1 MILKSFKTINE
12 IVFVSSISLKL
23 GYKYLKSN
31 KGGIFSFT
39 TLLAIVG
46 LSIGISSLIVVTS
59 VMNGFEKELENR
71 ILGVI
76 PHSVLVSNAPLDYE
90 LLIKKVKDSNEI
102 IDAAPYISF
111 QGLIS
116 SSYNSKGVSVI
127 GIDSDYERNMS
138 IIPEYMILGSLENLN
153 EKNSIVIGSLL
164 AANLGVYAGDEI
176 NITTSDIRTSIIGS
190 YPISVNLKIVGIY
203 ELKTEIDQYMTFISH
218 ETAQK
223 LKNLKTNQTIS
234 IRLKTKNLFEA
245 DRISANVI
253 TAINQE
259 DLSIFHGSLHG
270 TLFEAIKFEKLLIS
284 LMLFLI
290 VAVASILVLSTVV
303 MTVKSKEREIG
314 ILQTIGATKR
324 QIILIFFTQ
333 GIFVSFIGIF
343 IGLILGFICT
353 LNLNNLISLI
363 ESILGR
369 NLLEAYFI
377 NYFPYYIDY
386 FQILIICFI
395 SLIISLCASLIP
407 SFRAVKL
414 NPVEI
419 LRHE

>member
-1 MILKSFKTINE
+1 M
-12 IVFVSSISLKL
+12 SSISLKL

-76 PHSVLVSNAPLDYE
+76 PHSVLVSNDPINDYE
-90 LLIKKVKDSNEI
+90 LLIKKVNDNKEI
-102 IDAAPYISF
+102 IDAATYISI

-116 SSYNSKGVSVI
+116 SSYDSKGVSVI
-127 GIDSDYERNMS
+127 GIDSDYEKNMS
-138 IIPEYMILGSLENLN
+138 IIPDYMIIGSLENLN

-164 AANLGVYAGDEI
+164 AANLGVYVGDEI
-176 NITTSDIRTSIIGS
+176 NITTSDIKTSIIGS
-190 YPISVNLKIVGIY
+190 YPISVNLKIIGIY

-223 LKNLKTNQTIS
+223 LKNLNRNQTIS
-234 IRLKTKNLFEA
+234 IRLKTNNLFEA

-253 TAINQE
+253 TTIDQE
-259 DLSIFHGSLHG
+259 GLSYISWKSTHG

-303 MTVKSKEREIG
+303 MTVKSKEREVG

-333 GIFVSFIGIF
+333 GIFVTFIGIF

-363 ESILGR
+363 ETLLGR

-386 FQILIICFI
+386 FQIFIICFI

-407 SFRAVKL
+407 SLRAVRL
-414 NPVEI
+414 NPV
-419 LRHE
+419 

>member
-1 MILKSFKTINE
+1 M
-12 IVFVSSISLKL
+12 SSISLKL

-31 KGGIFSFT
+31 KGGLFSFT
-39 TLLAIVG
+39 TLLAIFG

-76 PHSVLVSNAPLDYE
+76 PHSVLVSNDPINDYE
-90 LLIKKVKDSNEI
+90 LLIKKAKDNNEI
-102 IDAAPYISF
+102 IDAAPYISI

-116 SSYNSKGVSVI
+116 SSYDSKGVSVI
-127 GIDSDYERNMS
+127 GIDSDYEKNMS
-138 IIPEYMILGSLENLN
+138 IIPEYMITGSLENLN
-153 EKNSIVIGSLL
+153 ERNSIVIGSLL

-176 NITTSDIRTSIIGS
+176 NITTSDIKTSIIGS

-223 LKNLKTNQTIS
+223 LKNLKKNQTSS
-234 IRLKTKNLFEA
+234 IRLKTINLFEA

-253 TAINQE
+253 SSIDQE
-259 DLSIFHGSLHG
+259 NLSYISWKSTHG

-303 MTVKSKEREIG
+303 MTVKSKEREVG

-333 GIFVSFIGIF
+333 GIFVTFIGIF

-363 ESILGR
+363 ETLLGR

-377 NYFPYYIDY
+377 NYFPYHIDY
-386 FQILIICFI
+386 FQIFIICFI

-407 SFRAVKL
+407 SFRAVRL

>member
-1 MILKSFKTINE
+1 M
-12 IVFVSSISLKL
+12 SSISLKL

-76 PHSVLVSNAPLDYE
+76 PHSVLVSNDPINDYE
-90 LLIKKVKDSNEI
+90 LLIKKVKNNKEI
-102 IDAAPYISF
+102 IDAAPYISI

-116 SSYNSKGVSVI
+116 SSYDSKGVSVI
-127 GIDSDYERNMS
+127 GIDSDYENNMS
-138 IIPEYMILGSLENLN
+138 IIPDYMILGSLENLN

-164 AANLGVYAGDEI
+164 AANLGVYTGDEV
-176 NITTSDIRTSIIGS
+176 NITTSDIKTSIIGS

-223 LKNLKTNQTIS
+223 LKNLKGNQTIS
-234 IRLKTKNLFEA
+234 IRLKTNNLFEA
-245 DRISANVI
+245 DRISANII
-253 TAINQE
+253 TSIDQE
-259 DLSIFHGSLHG
+259 NLSYISWKSTHG

>member
-1 MILKSFKTINE
+1 M
-12 IVFVSSISLKL
+12 SSISLKL
-23 GYKYLKSN
+23 GYKYLRSN

-39 TLLAIVG
+39 TFLAIIG
-46 LSIGISSLIVVTS
+46 LTIGISSLIVVTS

-76 PHSVLVSNAPLDYE
+76 PHSVIYSDDPINNYDKLISDLKKDKNILDA
-90 LLIKKVKDSNEI
+90 S
-102 IDAAPYISF
+102 PYISL

-116 SSYNSKGVSVI
+116 SQYSSKGVNVI
-127 GIDSDYERNMS
+127 GIDTRNEDNMS
-138 IIPEYMILGSLENLN
+138 IIPDYMVVGSISDLESG
-153 EKNSIVIGSLL
+153 NSIIIGSLL
-164 AANLGVYAGDEI
+164 AANLGVYVGDKI
-176 NITTSDIRTSIIGS
+176 NITTSDIKTSIIGS
-190 YPISVNLKIVGIY
+190 YPTSVNFQIVGIY
-203 ELKTEIDQYMTFISH
+203 ELKTEIDQSMTLVSH

-223 LKNLKTNQTIS
+223 LKNIDLNETLSIRIKTN
-234 IRLKTKNLFEA
+234 NLFEA
-245 DRISANVI
+245 DNISQNL
-253 TAINQE
+253 INNLNRN
-259 DLSIFHGSLHG
+259 DLAFSSWKSTHG

-290 VAVASILVLSTVV
+290 VAVASILVLSTVI

-314 ILQTIGATKR
+314 ILLTLGASSK

-333 GIFVSFIGIF
+333 GLIVSLIGIIF
-343 IGLILGFICT
+343 GVLLGFLFT
-353 LNLNNLISLI
+353 LNLNNIISFI
-363 ESILGR
+363 ESILER

-386 FQILIICFI
+386 SQIIFICAISFLI
-395 SLIISLCASLIP
+395 SLISSLIP

-414 NPVEI
+414 NPVQI

>member
-1 MILKSFKTINE
+1 M
-12 IVFVSSISLKL
+12 SSISLKL

-76 PHSVLVSNAPLDYE
+76 PHSVLVSNDPINDYE
-90 LLIKKVKDSNEI
+90 LLIKKVNENKEI
-102 IDAAPYISF
+102 IDAAPYISI

-116 SSYNSKGVSVI
+116 SSYDSKGVSVI
-127 GIDSDYERNMS
+127 GIDSDYEKNMS
-138 IIPEYMILGSLENLN
+138 IIPDYMILGSLENLN

-164 AANLGVYAGDEI
+164 AANLGVYVGDEI
-176 NITTSDIRTSIIGS
+176 NITTSDIKTSIIGS

-223 LKNLKTNQTIS
+223 LKNLKRNQTIS
-234 IRLKTKNLFEA
+234 IRLKTNNLFEA
-245 DRISANVI
+245 DRISANLI
-253 TAINQE
+253 SSIDQE
-259 DLSIFHGSLHG
+259 NLSYISWKSTHG

-303 MTVKSKEREIG
+303 MTVKSKEREVG

-333 GIFVSFIGIF
+333 GIFVSFIGIL

-363 ESILGR
+363 EILLGR

-386 FQILIICFI
+386 FQIFIICFT
-395 SLIISLCASLIP
+395 SLILSLCASLIP

>member
-1 MILKSFKTINE
+1 M
-12 IVFVSSISLKL
+12 SSISLKL
-23 GYKYLKSN
+23 GYKYLRSN

-39 TLLAIVG
+39 TFLAIIG
-46 LSIGISSLIVVTS
+46 LTIGISSLIVVTS

-76 PHSVLVSNAPLDYE
+76 PHSVIYSDDPIDAYDKLISD
-90 LLIKKVKDSNEI
+90 IKKDKNI
-102 IDAAPYISF
+102 LDASPYISL

-116 SSYNSKGVSVI
+116 SQYNSKGVNVI
-127 GIDSDYERNMS
+127 GIDTKNEDNMS
-138 IIPEYMILGSLENLN
+138 IIPDYMVVGSISDLESG
-153 EKNSIVIGSLL
+153 NSIIIGSLL
-164 AANLGVYAGDEI
+164 AANLGVHVGDKI
-176 NITTSDIRTSIIGS
+176 NITTSDIKTSIIGS
-190 YPISVNLKIVGIY
+190 YPTSVNFQIVGIY
-203 ELKTEIDQYMTFISH
+203 ELRTEIDQSMTLVSH

-223 LKNLKTNQTIS
+223 LKNINLSETLSIRIKTN
-234 IRLKTKNLFEA
+234 NLFEA
-245 DRISANVI
+245 DNISKNL
-253 TAINQE
+253 INNLNRN
-259 DLSIFHGSLHG
+259 DLVFSSWKSTHG

-290 VAVASILVLSTVV
+290 VAVASILVLSTVI

-314 ILQTIGATKR
+314 ILLTLGASSK

-333 GIFVSFIGIF
+333 GLIVSLIGIIF
-343 IGLILGFICT
+343 GVLLGFVLT
-353 LNLNNLISLI
+353 LNLNNIISLI
-363 ESILGR
+363 ESILER

-386 FQILIICFI
+386 SQITFICAISFLI
-395 SLIISLCASLIP
+395 SLISSLIP

-414 NPVEI
+414 NPVQI